1 MSQISKSPKKQEW
14 GKAPRKE
21 LTMKKKS
28 VLRFSAAAM
37 AVAALPFAVTRAISN
52 PPDVN
57 KLLDVAVNLTSPTSV
72 MTEKIDFG
80 NDNIVLY
87 KPAPPTAETAPQ
99 SQAETTL
106 PTVTEETAAPS
117 PLSETNPPQSTSPQ
131 SQAPSPQTTPQND
144 EEKYIITQNISD
156 QIEDLSVFNSRDLPV
171 EEMTYKPNG
180 GSNFIDLPM
189 GGQVRNC
196 TELENDFVKEQSNIP
211 SDIKIEP
218 YSQTPQ
224 VLIMHTHACESY
236 LTGEGLYQDESY
248 TCRTTDSTQSV
259 VAVGQKIAEK
269 LAEKGICVIH
279 DGTLHDYPLYNG
291 SYDRAEE
298 TITALLKK
306 YPSIKVVLDV
316 HRDGIVESDGT
327 PVAAVAE
334 INGRKAAQV
343 MIISAASDGYY
354 HVPDYL
360 ENFRFACRLQQ
371 QMESDNPTITRP
383 ILLEYCQYNQHL
395 TTGSLLLEIG
405 SQGNTLEQALYTG
418 ELIGDS
424 IADALLNG

>member
-1 MSQISKSPKKQEW
+1 
-14 GKAPRKE
+14 
-21 LTMKKKS
+21 MKKKS
-28 VLRFSAAAM
+28 ALRFSAAAAM
-37 AVAALPFAVTRAISN
+37 AVAALPFAVTRAITN

-72 MTEKIDFG
+72 MTEKIEFG

-87 KPAPPTAETAPQ
+87 KPAPPAAKVTTQSETEPPAAQLTTDEEAAGSPSAEAQ
-99 SQAETTL
+99 SENTD
-106 PTVTEETAAPS
+106 S
-117 PLSETNPPQSTSPQ
+117 PLIPQGN
-131 SQAPSPQTTPQND
+131 SQTE

-196 TELENDFVKEQSNIP
+196 TELENDFVKEQSKLK
-211 SDIKIEP
+211 SDIRIEP
-218 YSQTPQ
+218 YSEEPQ

-298 TITALLKK
+298 TVTGLLEK

-327 PVAAVAE
+327 PVAAVTE
-334 INGRKAAQV
+334 INGKKAAQV

-354 HVPDYL
+354 HVPNYL
-360 ENFRFACRLQQ
+360 ENFHFACQLQQ
-371 QMESDNPTITRP
+371 QMESDNPGITRP

-418 ELIGDS
+418 ELIGNS
-424 IADALLNG
+424 IADSLLSVESQ

>member
-1 MSQISKSPKKQEW
+1 
-14 GKAPRKE
+14 
-21 LTMKKKS
+21 MKKKAA
-28 VLRFSAAAM
+28 LRFSAAAI
-37 AVAALPFAVTRAISN
+37 AVAALPFAVTRTITN

-57 KLLDVAVNLTSPTSV
+57 KLLNAAVDFTAPGSV
-72 MTEKIDFG
+72 VTEKIDFG

-87 KPAPPTAETAPQ
+87 KPAPPAAEITAKSETEPPAAQ
-99 SQAETTL
+99 LTAA
-106 PTVTEETAAPS
+106 EETASSSSAEAQSENTDS
-117 PLSETNPPQSTSPQ
+117 PLILQDN
-131 SQAPSPQTTPQND
+131 PQTE

-196 TELENDFVKEQSNIP
+196 TDLENDFVKEQSKIG
-211 SDIKIEP
+211 SDIRIEP
-218 YSQTPQ
+218 YSENPQ

-269 LAEKGICVIH
+269 LAGNGICVIH

-298 TITALLKK
+298 TVTALLEK

-327 PVAAVAE
+327 PVAAVTE

-343 MIISAASDGYY
+343 MIISAAADGYY
-354 HVPDYL
+354 YVPNYL
-360 ENFRFACRLQQ
+360 DNFHFACLLQQ
-371 QMESDNPTITRP
+371 YMEKDNNGITRP
-383 ILLEYCQYNQHL
+383 VLLEYCQYNQHL

-405 SQGNTLEQALYTG
+405 AQGNTLEQALYTG
-418 ELIGDS
+418 ELIGES
-424 IADALLNG
+424 IAEALLNM